1 MLAVYSP
8 PYKRQVRSKVE
19 NTERLETI
27 GYICKSHK
35 MDAYIYKRAAAY
47 RSLIL
52 VNVTA
57 KKSETEKD
65 FFFFQICVLCER
77 NRERKKKED
86 AHPANY

>member
-19 NTERLETI
+19 NTENWKLLAM
-27 GYICKSHK
+27 CASHTRW
-35 MDAYIYKRAAAY
+35 MHIYKRAAAY

-65 FFFFQICVLCER
+65 FFFLQICVLCER